1 MEHTG
6 SIEEVIVA
14 EVAATAYHPR
24 TSKHSDTQSLV
35 IIRDLL
41 ASCPILARQAASG
54 HLVGKLRHHQQ
65 VGHNDWV
72 IDIALG
78 TPAGLAKPPDGSE
91 LIRLTAPALI
101 QIAIELKSIW
111 TEHGKARKNRLRDF
125 NAFHSYARQYD
136 PKTIAAAF
144 LVVNAAELFLSPLN
158 LASRNREAITWHRQ
172 KGKSTQQ
179 VVKETIDIFRSI
191 HLRNSIGDT
200 EGLEALGVVV
210 VQHDN
215 LNCLQG
221 RPQHSEVQAKFGHL
235 QKSTTVAGIPPALKV
250 GDPLHYSAM
259 IQRICNAY
267 NLRFA
272 GIE

>member
-1 MEHTG
+1 VAQTG
-6 SIEEVIVA
+6 SIEEIIVA

-41 ASCPILARQAASG
+41 ASCPILAKRAASG
-54 HLVGKLRHHQQ
+54 TLVGKLRHHQQ

-78 TPAGLAKPPDGSE
+78 TPAGVPEPPSSGD
-91 LIRLTAPALI
+91 LIRMTAPALI

-125 NAFHSYARQYD
+125 NAFHSYAKQYD

-158 LASRNREAITWHRQ
+158 LESRNREPVTWHRQ
-172 KGKSTQQ
+172 RGKSSHQIA
-179 VVKETIDIFRSI
+179 KEAIDIFRSI
-191 HLRNSIGDT
+191 HLRSSMSDA
-200 EGLEALGVVV
+200 EGLDALGVVV
-210 VQHDN
+210 IEHDN
-215 LNCLQG
+215 LNYLSG
-221 RPQHSEVQAKFGHL
+221 RPQYSEVQNKYGEFH
-235 QKSTTVAGIPPALKV
+235 KPSRVASVPPGLKV

-267 NLRFA
+267 NQRF
-272 GIE
+272 G